1 MPGSYVSSFGSYVLK
16 CQGSGVRR
24 EATGHQVLETL
35 KPETRNL
42 KLLFAILLST
52 RRSPCPALMA
62 CAFFLSRADEP
73 KKPHSLFG
81 IAQGRPPSR
90 LPLANCLLRP
100 GNPTST

>member
-62 CAFFLSRADEP
+62 CAFFLSRADAP
-73 KKPHSLFG
+73 KKSPSLFR
-81 IAQGRPPSR
+81 ITEAYPSSR
-90 LPLANCLLRP
+90 LPLAKCLLRP
-100 GNPTST
+100 VKMS